1 MNNQELI
8 EQIHKLEQKYDFQ
21 EQTIE
26 ELSKQILIL
35 NKKSI
40 EQEATL
46 KQVIEMLKNNQKSD
60 REIGGNEKPPHY

>member
-1 MNNQELI
+1 MNSQELI
-8 EQIHKLEQKYDFQ
+8 EKIHKLEQKYDFQ

-40 EQEATL
+40 EQAAAL
-46 KQVIEMLKNNQKSD
+46 KQIIEILKNNQKD
-60 REIGGNEKPPHY
+60 GREIGGNEKPPHY